1 MFKQKQ
7 PRGGRGKGQPMD
19 LRRIDAGL
27 YVDGAGGWYLCISE
41 FLAAQRLP
49 DAPEVREVL
58 LEEIDLC
65 FPEITCIEFS
75 D

>member
-1 MFKQKQ
+1 MLKQKQ
-7 PRGGRGKGQPMD
+7 PRGGSGNGQPMD

-27 YVDGAGGWYLCISE
+27 YVDGAGGCYLCISE

-49 DAPEVREVL
+49 DMPAVREVL
-58 LEEIDLC
+58 LEEISLC
-65 FPEITCIEFS
+65 FPEITCIEFF

>member
-7 PRGGRGKGQPMD
+7 PHRKSRGVQPMD

-27 YVDGAGGWYLCISE
+27 YVDDADGCYLCISE

-49 DAPEVREVL
+49 DVPEIREVL
-58 LEEIDLC
+58 LEEIDQC
-65 FPEITCIEFS
+65 FPEITCVEFS